1 MTQKYT
7 KMPFYRTRV
16 DSIGD
21 LVAAVSIF
29 IAFIFVYSVM
39 YGTWLIVLLGGRIP
53 FGYFSIQDYVAAN
66 FFRAINGT
74 FILIV
79 YAVVISIYIS
89 SKKHASIL
97 KSINEFCSG
106 GMWNFYLVFAWGI
119 LCFSIFAGSAFL
131 TATFASNVTV
141 AIALTLAKHISRL
154 TGGGR
159 RWFSFVFSS
168 LTVILLV
175 LTTSFADAYTI
186 AFRSGKDCIVKL
198 VTTNIEDSETL
209 KIVMCGER
217 YTAFFRTS
225 SMTLVV
231 VNNDN
236 ISSIEILDQ
245 DGIMFLDDTY
255 RETLKHFYKLLNR
268 HGA

>member
-1 MTQKYT
+1 MIQKYT
-7 KMPFYRTRV
+7 KIPFYRTRAG
-16 DSIGD
+16 SIGD

-29 IAFIFVYSVM
+29 IAFVFVYSVM
-39 YGTWLIVLLGGRIP
+39 YGTLFLVLLGGRIP
-53 FGYFSIQDYVAAN
+53 FVYFSIQDYVAAN

-79 YAVVISIYIS
+79 YAIAISIYIS
-89 SKKHASIL
+89 SKKYTNIL

-106 GMWNFYLVFAWGI
+106 GMWTFYLVFAWGI
-119 LCFSIFAGSAFL
+119 LGVSIFTGNAFL

-175 LTTSFADAYTI
+175 LTMSFADAYTI
-186 AFRSGKDCIVKL
+186 AFRSGKDCIVNL
-198 VTTNIEDSETL
+198 VKNNIEDSETL

-217 YTAFFRTS
+217 YTAFF
-225 SMTLVV
+225 
-231 VNNDN
+231 
-236 ISSIEILDQ
+236 
-245 DGIMFLDDTY
+245 
-255 RETLKHFYKLLNR
+255 
-268 HGA
+268 